1 MATTITY
8 KGNTIASLGDNGTK
22 TLLTQRK
29 YLEGNVVV
37 DNVKTYTATL
47 RRNGDSSL
55 AYVIYPG
62 SSGTKYYTSGDTFTF
77 NEGDTLYCYA
87 YPFGDG
93 NSSIYVNGSKV
104 ASSSYS
110 YSLPANDIAISF
122 SVTKS
127 RTGDTDTYVNTTSQE
142 VVQSNRQHTIIEGSA
157 TIGPTAQFTAMS
169 QVVVNTKSGTAGTP
183 TATKGTASNN
193 SVTVTPSVT
202 NTTGWITGS
211 TITGTD
217 VTVSADELVSGT
229 LSIDDDGTYDVT
241 NYASADVA
249 IDYVNKTLPLTIVNH
264 ASIPVIG
271 SLSSFV
277 SSVISEYS
285 GYGTYVKNLSSGII
299 AANDRGTLR
308 VPAAGFYIRLSSGGN
323 FEVRY
328 NNEVITPEFEK
339 PGSNGNSAVKFYKIS
354 SSKCPVPGGCTIDVY
369 SNSDPVKDNV
379 TLDTLSATSN
389 TTYTAPAG
397 TAYSS
402 VTVSVPTPTPSL
414 QSKTAAPTESQ
425 LSITADSGYDGL
437 SDVTVE
443 AISSTYVGSGIDRRD
458 STDLTA
464 SGATVT
470 VPAGYYENQASK
482 AISSGSA
489 TTAATI
495 SGSSAT
501 ITTSANSITL
511 SKTVSNTPV
520 VSPGYISS
528 GTAGNSDVSLT
539 ASVTVDPTPT
549 ASGKTVTTPAGY
561 YTTSTTTDVATGSA
575 TPAASISG
583 TSATI
588 STGTN
593 TITLSK
599 TVSNTP
605 TVSAGYISSGT
616 AGNSD
621 VSLTASVT
629 TKAAQTYTPGTTDQ
643 TITANQYLTG
653 VQTIKG
659 DSNLIASNIAQGV
672 TIFGV
677 QGTHQGGGTPT
688 LQAKTATPSAS
699 QQVITADTG
708 YDGLSQV
715 TVSGDS
721 DLIAG
726 NIKSGVNI
734 FGVTGSY
741 TGPSYTDG
749 DNLAY
754 GGN

>member
-1 MATTITY
+1 M
-8 KGNTIASLGDNGTK
+8 
-22 TLLTQRK
+22 
-29 YLEGNVVV
+29 
-37 DNVKTYTATL
+37 
-47 RRNGDSSL
+47 
-55 AYVIYPG
+55 
-62 SSGTKYYTSGDTFTF
+62 
-77 NEGDTLYCYA
+77 
-87 YPFGDG
+87 
-93 NSSIYVNGSKV
+93 
-104 ASSSYS
+104 
-110 YSLPANDIAISF
+110 
-122 SVTKS
+122 
-127 RTGDTDTYVNTTSQE
+127 
-142 VVQSNRQHTIIEGSA
+142 IEGSA

-169 QVVVNTKSGTAGTP
+169 HVVVNTKSGTAGTP
-183 TATKGTASNN
+183 TATKGTVSNN

-217 VTVSADELVSGT
+217 VTVSASELVSGA

-249 IDYVNKTLPLTIVNH
+249 IDYTTKAVPVTIYNNSTLPMATVFYSTFANGILNDGYISNNSTI
-264 ASIPVIG
+264 AIPSNSSTSRYIPYGCNFVIRLG
-271 SLSSFV
+271 KTAVTNVDLQINDTIQAPIIEGKSS
-277 SSVISEYS
+277 S
-285 GYGTYVKNLSSGII
+285 GLYFRLYNLSKSVFTTSGTSMYII
-299 AANDRGTLR
+299 DST
-308 VPAAGFYIRLSSGGN
+308 
-323 FEVRY
+323 
-328 NNEVITPEFEK
+328 
-339 PGSNGNSAVKFYKIS
+339 
-354 SSKCPVPGGCTIDVY
+354 
-369 SNSDPVKDNV
+369 DPLKDDV
-379 TLDTLSATSN
+379 TLDTLTATSN
-389 TTYTAPAG
+389 DTYTAPSG

-402 VTVSVPTPTPSL
+402 VTVAVPAPTPSL

-425 LSITADSGYDGL
+425 QSITADSGYDGL
-437 SDVTVE
+437 SDVTVN

-489 TTAATI
+489 TPAATI

-501 ITTSANSITL
+501 VTTSANSITL

-539 ASVTVDPTPT
+539 ASVT
-549 ASGKTVTTPAGY
+549 
-561 YTTSTTTDVATGSA
+561 
-575 TPAASISG
+575 
-583 TSATI
+583 
-588 STGTN
+588 
-593 TITLSK
+593 
-599 TVSNTP
+599 
-605 TVSAGYISSGT
+605 
-616 AGNSD
+616 
-621 VSLTASVT
+621 

-643 TITANQYLTG
+643 TISANQYLTG
-653 VQTIKG
+653 AQTIKG

-677 QGTHQGGGTPT
+677 QGTHQGGGTPS

-699 QQVITADTG
+699 QQVITADAG